1 MARVIVLYCH
11 SNFLNMAIMTAQKGN
26 TLSMKYKTQAERQGL
41 CDRYCAHISEGY
53 SKESFVE
60 CDHKTVERYARD
72 FPGDFPAEKLQA
84 AFSASRLFW
93 EKAGLDG
100 MFGKIEGFNAP
111 TWIFNMKNRHGWRD
125 QKEVQTTLQGPDG
138 GPIQIVSSKQ
148 LERMAKEF
156 LVSHGSES
164 ASDELGEE

>member
-1 MARVIVLYCH
+1 MA
-11 SNFLNMAIMTAQKGN
+11 APKGN
-26 TLSMKYKTQAERQGL
+26 NFNLKYKTSEERKGL
-41 CDRYCAHISEGY
+41 CERYCAHISSGY

-60 CDHKTVERYARD
+60 CDHKTVERYAAEYPD
-72 FPGDFPAEKLQA
+72 DLPAEKLQA

-100 MFGKIEGFNAP
+100 MFGKIEGFSAP

-138 GPIQIVSSKQ
+138 GPIQIVSAKQ
-148 LERMAKEF
+148 LKRMAKEF

-164 ASDELGEE
+164 AGEELGEE